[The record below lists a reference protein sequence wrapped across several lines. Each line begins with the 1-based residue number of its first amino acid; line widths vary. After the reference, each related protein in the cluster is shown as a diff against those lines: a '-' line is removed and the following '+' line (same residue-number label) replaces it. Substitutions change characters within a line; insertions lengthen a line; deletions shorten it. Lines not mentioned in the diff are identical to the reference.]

1 MDDLQEKYL
10 VVVRIGSF
18 TAQNEGTDYLETVE
32 KMSLVLK
39 RVKKLFLEEK
49 RSQIEVFRV
58 KGDCM
63 ETISHWTFPQNKDT
77 EIVFGEYVPLFNSS
91 RSRDI

>member
-1 MDDLQEKYL
+1 MNDSQEKYL

-77 EIVFGEYVPLFNSS
+77 EIVFGEYVPPFNSS